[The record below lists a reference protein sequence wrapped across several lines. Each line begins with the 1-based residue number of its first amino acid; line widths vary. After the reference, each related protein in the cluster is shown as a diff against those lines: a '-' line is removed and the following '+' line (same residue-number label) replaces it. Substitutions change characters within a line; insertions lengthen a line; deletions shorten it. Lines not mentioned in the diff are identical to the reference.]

1 MSAQKA
7 VCQLCGEPM
16 PAGEEMFNY
25 HGYSGPCPKPP
36 KSGQINDP
44 YEGPLDP
51 APSAPM
57 SEQVVRR
64 VTDEMVLAALR
75 EDAAQKG
82 ESFDAMWRQMDNAQ
96 RDTLLDEWRC
106 VIECALSAAPAVPVN
121 QCDGC
126 RRGLPL
132 VEGIHKGEGYDF
144 IACTADRYAPAV
156 RREDV
161 ELLLRRYTVAVEV
174 QAKLGYWRAE
184 VDELSAALLALY
196 APPAGEPT
204 PAAGPEG
211 GEDARRLD
219 WLEGELDREQEAIRA
234 GGRLFRLSPKSLF
247 RQNVPIT
254 RAAIDAAMSAALP
267 APRPREEGS
276 NG

>member
-1 MSAQKA
+1 MSEQKA

-106 VIECALSAAPAVPVN
+106 VIECALSAAPAVPVATEPVAWKDDPFV
-121 QCDGC
+121 CDWILRLQ
-126 RRGLPL
+126 RRVQSSIDAGLAK
-132 VEGIHKGEGYDF
+132 EGITRGAELTWTMF
-144 IACTADRYAPAV
+144 VEFVYALCDHA
-156 RREDV
+156 
-161 ELLLRRYTVAVEV
+161 
-174 QAKLGYWRAE
+174 AK
-184 VDELSAALLALY
+184 SA